1 MIFGTSNITTND
13 FKSLARSRETVK
25 QKKKITQCTDMQT
38 AIAFALIRLGKI
50 SGRRRPGT
58 GPAPIAKVKTN
69 LDREVL
75 SYGTHNDI
83 VNQNALFI
91 IC

>member
-1 MIFGTSNITTND
+1 
-13 FKSLARSRETVK
+13 
-25 QKKKITQCTDMQT
+25 MQT

-69 LDREVL
+69 LNREVR

-83 VNQNALFI
+83 VNQNDLFI
-91 IC
+91 ICKPSLAFYISKLMVGSYFLVASIMNL